1 MLFYRIIH
9 KMHSGIY
16 MYIYFMCIKSCIFTV
31 GYIIQ
36 PTNVEMTIKALPK
49 LKCNNRQHGFPICI

>member
-1 MLFYRIIH
+1 
-9 KMHSGIY
+9 MHSVIY
-16 MYIYFMCIKSCIFTV
+16 MYMYFMCIKSCIFTV

-49 LKCNNRQHGFPICI
+49 LKCNNRQHGFPI

>member
-16 MYIYFMCIKSCIFTV
+16 MYMYFMSCIFTV

-36 PTNVEMTIKALPK
+36 PTDVEMTIKALPK
-49 LKCNNRQHGFPICI
+49 LKCNNRQHGFPI